1 MQKDPLSPKPACQI
15 CGSVKH
21 ADLHRGMFV
30 RPLVADLIRQDLG
43 TWTEDGWI
51 CTQDLQNYRH
61 KYVQHLLLTE
71 KGEIS
76 SLDQEVIESL
86 RQQELMSRN
95 PDAEIVASLTF
106 GQQMADRLAGVAG
119 SWGFILTFGGVL
131 LVWILLNV
139 IGLFKQPFDPYP
151 FILLNLVLS
160 CIAAL
165 QAPIIMMS
173 QGRQESRDRLH
184 AQRDYQVNLK
194 AELEIR
200 HLQQKIDHLLSHQWE
215 RLVEIQE
222 IQMELINEVKKETD
236 GAISP
241 EMLLPGIDLEL
252 NLRRYNISVQRH

>member
-1 MQKDPLSPKPACQI
+1 MKDTPLQTKPSCQI
-15 CGSVKH
+15 CGTNKRS
-21 ADLHRGMFV
+21 DLHPGLFV
-30 RPLVADLIRQDLG
+30 RPVVADQIRKDLK

-61 KYVQHLLLTE
+61 KYVQHLLLEE

-76 SLDQEVIESL
+76 SLDEEVLESL
-86 RQQELMSRN
+86 RQQEVLSRN
-95 PDAEIVASLTF
+95 PDAEHDTGLTF
-106 GQQMADRLAGVAG
+106 GQRMADSFADVAG

-131 LVWILLNV
+131 LVWITLNV
-139 IGLFKQPFDPYP
+139 IGLFRQPFDPYP

-160 CIAAL
+160 CLAAL

-200 HLQQKIDHLLSHQWE
+200 NLHQKIDHLLSHQWE
-215 RLVEIQE
+215 RLIEIQE
-222 IQMELINEVKKETD
+222 IQMELINEIKKR
-236 GAISP
+236 P
-241 EMLLPGIDLEL
+241 
-252 NLRRYNISVQRH
+252 